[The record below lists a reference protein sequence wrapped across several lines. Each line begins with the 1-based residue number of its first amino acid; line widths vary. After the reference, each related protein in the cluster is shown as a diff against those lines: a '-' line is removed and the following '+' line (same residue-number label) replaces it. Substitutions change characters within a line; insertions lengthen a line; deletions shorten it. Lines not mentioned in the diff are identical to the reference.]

1 MNRRLLSAIVA
12 AAGLIVVALA
22 VCFATVWRPSSTI
35 EATLPTSPEQ
45 NYVVTAPGVLNLVD
59 SSVTIKATAADGSSP
74 VVVAVGH
81 EADAKA
87 WLAQDPYLSVTGLT
101 DDKTLQVSP
110 VTEACDSS
118 GACSPA
124 TPSNADPTSSDLWSN
139 KAEGSGTASATVN
152 ITSSDMVALV
162 ASDGSGP
169 APTVSLSWERSV
181 STWWFMPSLILGGLL
196 ILIGVFGLLLDFQN
210 RRAEAERRNRAA
222 ERQARLDAADGV
234 STAAV
239 PSIEDPDRPLTR
251 REKRDKERAERQGEE
266 WVDPRTGRAYVGGVE
281 VPTIPSSPE
290 PLAADQGVGFG
301 MAEPAGAAGAAGVAS
316 ADPISTASTTAYDP
330 YAGMS
335 ASTPPSSG
343 AAGAHAL
350 SALDEAGQGYQDPG
364 QAAETTAY
372 DRPWDGPAER
382 SWQASTD
389 RPWESPSERSWQ
401 TSADR
406 PWERPAE
413 HSWDSSADRPWVSAT
428 TSLPPLDAASTAAS
442 DEQAPVLRSYED
454 AREDFQGSG
463 PAQTVDYFGTPSRE
477 DDGAQP
483 LRPAPSMIPGSAPY
497 FQVEDPR
504 GTSAPEA
511 PASSAPSGPSA
522 PGSWPAPPTVDLS
535 AYRTGS
541 SGPSTEDLG
550 ELGLGKST
558 DGGRATGARD
568 DKETI

>member
-12 AAGLIVVALA
+12 AAGLIVIALA

-35 EATLPTSPEQ
+35 EATLPASPEQ

-59 SSVTIKATAADGSSP
+59 SSVTIKATAADGASP
-74 VVVAVGH
+74 VVIAVGH

-101 DDKTLQVSP
+101 DEKTLQASP

-118 GACSPA
+118 GACSAA

-139 KAEGSGTASATVN
+139 KADGTGSVSAVVN
-152 ITSSDMVALV
+152 VSSSDMVALV
-162 ASDGSGP
+162 ATDGSGP
-169 APTVSLSWERSV
+169 APSVSLSWERTV

-266 WVDPRTGRAYVGGVE
+266 WVDPRTGRVYVGGVE
-281 VPTIPSSPE
+281 VPSIPSSSE
-290 PLAADQGVGFG
+290 ALTAQG
-301 MAEPAGAAGAAGVAS
+301 AGAAS
-316 ADPISTASTTAYDP
+316 ADTSIGATSYDP

-343 AAGAHAL
+343 AAGA
-350 SALDEAGQGYQDPG
+350 LDGAGRGDSRPDQGDG
-364 QAAETTAY
+364 MTAY
-372 DRPWDGPAER
+372 DRPWEGVPER
-382 SWQASTD
+382 SWESSSEGSWDSPAD
-389 RPWESPSERSWQ
+389 RPWES
-401 TSADR
+401 
-406 PWERPAE
+406 
-413 HSWDSSADRPWVSAT
+413 T
-428 TSLPPLDAASTAAS
+428 TASLRPLDPAPTATG
-442 DEQAPVLRSYED
+442 DDQAPALRPYD
-454 AREDFQGSG
+454 GAREGDRGSG
-463 PAQTVDYFGTPSRE
+463 AGLAEPVDYFGTASRE
-477 DDGAQP
+477 GDGAQA

-497 FQVEDPR
+497 FQVDDPR
-504 GTSAPEA
+504 GSSASEA
-511 PASSAPSGPSA
+511 LPAS
-522 PGSWPAPPTVDLS
+522 PPVDLP
-535 AYRTGS
+535 AYRAGS

-550 ELGLGKST
+550 ELGLGRST
-558 DGGRATGARD
+558 DGQGAGGARD